1 MPTFSTNLLQPR
13 CTQLLSGQI
22 TYYSNAIHYKDSLF
36 EFMIELVTNTYVQF
50 SFQDITFE
58 IRDLDSNDGIF
69 KKVSNVLNNV
79 VS

>member
-1 MPTFSTNLLQPR
+1 
-13 CTQLLSGQI
+13 
-22 TYYSNAIHYKDSLF
+22 
-36 EFMIELVTNTYVQF
+36 MIELVTNTYVQF

-79 VS
+79 VSWYIQIDMSKNSTTLIYFRIKQASTYATYIQPGCLL